1 MEVVC
6 EQWPLTPPSNL
17 HIFGEPRYNRSATY
31 SQASSQGSRADCAVM
46 KPPQEH
52 QQQQART
59 QSCDKSPLPPL
70 QFAVNPSPL
79 PESKTNWTSTARI
92 YNALVEALKTQK
104 HYDTLLHCSRWKG
117 LRYNVHTGNEEQ
129 VLLMHVRLDTNVH
142 AFLTNKDRRISLPQ
156 WNYTEAVELD
166 TLEKT
171 RDTCVE
177 ALKWVCL
184 TFPRTRSARISS
196 KFMQVSFIPMLRHFL
211 VAV

>member
-1 MEVVC
+1 
-6 EQWPLTPPSNL
+6 
-17 HIFGEPRYNRSATY
+17 
-31 SQASSQGSRADCAVM
+31 
-46 KPPQEH
+46 
-52 QQQQART
+52 
-59 QSCDKSPLPPL
+59 
-70 QFAVNPSPL
+70 
-79 PESKTNWTSTARI
+79 
-92 YNALVEALKTQK
+92 
-104 HYDTLLHCSRWKG
+104 
-117 LRYNVHTGNEEQ
+117 
-129 VLLMHVRLDTNVH
+129 MHVRLDTNVH

-211 VAV
+211 VAVQPAEIPPALRDDIVEVLSESIKFDENLLRMAWNMLQPRAISPSED